1 MSKIGSLRSTEAFSR
16 NDSMPRSIIAA
27 RINRKCHK
35 RYEDWEIVENSI
47 LSLYRYVKENGWEG
61 YDPYD
66 GLNSK
71 FTSRI
76 SSRSKWIR
84 VFFVQLNKSL
94 PLNIRS
100 ILRIKK
106 GIHIKGMG
114 LFASAFLKLFR
125 IFGDVDFLEEAVSC
139 LDFLKNESL
148 KEHYPDHCWGDYFEY
163 QPAKSALK
171 TNTTNTPD
179 IINTVVC
186 ASAFLDHYK
195 ITGNKES
202 LTIASSSKNFIIDT
216 LYVDNDGK
224 AFFKYTPAS
233 NPSVITYNAST
244 HGAMFLSKINMHV
257 EDKKSLEIALKVM
270 DYVISKQKPNG
281 AWYYSESDGKEV
293 MQIDFHQ
300 GFILDDLYD
309 FIKYTQPASG
319 RYMRALLKGA
329 EFYQN
334 QQFLPDGR
342 AKWRWPA
349 VYPIDIH
356 NQAQGIIT
364 FSKLS
369 EVKDDYLG
377 LPLRIASWT
386 IENMQGVRGEF
397 YYRKGRYFT
406 NKIPYMRWAQA
417 WMMLAL
423 STLLEGMRT
432 PDNRNSVRDKV

>member
-1 MSKIGSLRSTEAFSR
+1 
-16 NDSMPRSIIAA
+16 MPKSIRAVQIK
-27 RINRKCHK
+27 RGNNHK
-35 RYEDWEIVENSI
+35 SDEECEIVENSI
-47 LSLYRYVKENGWEG
+47 LSLYRYVKGNGWEG

-76 SSRSKWIR
+76 SSRSKWVR
-84 VFFVQLNKSL
+84 VFFVQLNKNL
-94 PLNIRS
+94 PINIRS

-125 IFGDVDFLEEAVSC
+125 RFGDVDFLEEAVSC
-139 LDFLKNESL
+139 LDFLKNKSL
-148 KEHYPDHCWGDYFEY
+148 KGHYPDHCWGDYFEY
-163 QPAKSALK
+163 QPAKSALT
-171 TNTTNTPD
+171 TNTTNIPD

-186 ASAFLDHYK
+186 ASAFLDYYK
-195 ITGNKES
+195 ITGSKKS
-202 LTIASSSKNFIIDT
+202 LAIATSSKNFIIDT
-216 LYVDNDGK
+216 LYVNNNGK
-224 AFFKYTPAS
+224 AFFKYTPTS
-233 NPSVITYNAST
+233 EPSGITYNAST
-244 HGAMFLSKINMHV
+244 HGAMFLSRVNMYV
-257 EDKKSLEIALKVM
+257 KDKKSSEIAKKVM

-281 AWYYSESDGKEV
+281 VWYYSEADGREV

-309 FIKYTQPASG
+309 FIKHTQPANN
-319 RYMRALLKGA
+319 RYMKALLKGA

-334 QQFLPDGR
+334 EQFLPDGR

-349 VYPIDIH
+349 IYPIDIH

-369 EVKDDYLG
+369 EIKNDYFG
-377 LPLRIASWT
+377 LAMKIASWT
-386 IENMQGVRGEF
+386 IENMQAVRGEF
-397 YYRKGRYFT
+397 YYQKGRYFT

-417 WMMLAL
+417 WMMLSL
-423 STLLEGMRT
+423 STLLEGMRI
-432 PDNRNSVRDKV
+432 PKNRNSIRNQV

>member
-1 MSKIGSLRSTEAFSR
+1 MA
-16 NDSMPRSIIAA
+16 RSILEA
-27 RINRKCHK
+27 RINRKHHK
-35 RYEDWEIVENSI
+35 NCEIDEIIENSI
-47 LSLYRYVKENGWEG
+47 LSLYRYVKEHGWEG

-66 GLNSK
+66 GLHSK

-76 SSRSKWIR
+76 SRRSKWIR

-94 PLNIRS
+94 PLNIRG

-125 IFGDVDFLEEAVSC
+125 KFGNGDFLEEAVSC
-139 LDFLKNESL
+139 LDFLKNKSL
-148 KEHYPDHCWGDYFEY
+148 KGQYPGHCWGDYFEY
-163 QPAKSALK
+163 QPAKGALM
-171 TNTTNTPD
+171 TNTTNIPD

-195 ITGNKES
+195 ITGNKNSLAIAES
-202 LTIASSSKNFIIDT
+202 SRNFIIDT
-216 LYVDNDGK
+216 LYVNNNEK
-224 AFFKYTPAS
+224 AFFKYSPTS
-233 NPSVITYNAST
+233 ETGSITYNAST
-244 HGAMFLSKINMHV
+244 HGAAFLSRINMYV
-257 EDKKSLEIALKVM
+257 EDVKSSEIAIKVM
-270 DYVISKQKPNG
+270 DHVVSKQKPNG
-281 AWYYSESDGKEV
+281 VWYYSETDSREI

-300 GFILDDLYD
+300 GFILDDLYC
-309 FIKYTQPASG
+309 FTKHAQPTNN
-319 RYMRALLKGA
+319 RYKKALLSGA

-334 QQFLPDGR
+334 EQFLPDGR
-342 AKWRWPA
+342 AKWRWPT
-349 VYPIDIH
+349 VFPIDIH

-369 EVKDDYLG
+369 EINKDYLD
-377 LPLRIASWT
+377 LALKIASWT
-386 IENMQGVRGEF
+386 ITNMQSERGEF

-423 STLLEGMRT
+423 STLLEAT
-432 PDNRNSVRDKV
+432 NNRNSVRNQA